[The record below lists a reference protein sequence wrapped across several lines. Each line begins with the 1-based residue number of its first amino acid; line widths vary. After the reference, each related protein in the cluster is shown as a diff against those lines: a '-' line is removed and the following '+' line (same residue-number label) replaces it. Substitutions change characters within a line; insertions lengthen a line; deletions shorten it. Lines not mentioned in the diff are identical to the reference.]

1 MKLFKTTSLLSYLI
15 ILSLIFTSVLPA
27 FANEDIQVAPVEE
40 AISDTDDT
48 ANEIIPEEYSPDN
61 HDSIAYDNSKYESTE
76 EIPLPDDGE
85 NDVDDTVTLFG
96 EEEEEVKSFEDVSHM
111 TDEEFFGVWDAEAGE
126 WSVVG
131 KLNYDYS
138 PDLAEVE
145 RLVKQNSYVFAKDAL
160 YQYYKN
166 RSHIPKADYNSGIGW
181 DRNALNSKD
190 AYSFQEP
197 YLGFTNVTSVGEY
210 AEYVV
215 DLGSTDASVFLLSS
229 ITKTDDMVCIAARDT
244 EYSASLEITTKE
256 GEVVTLEPV
265 RDTYIRAYDD
275 LADYSANSY
284 GDSKELYVKDSW
296 YQRAD
301 GRYMPYSSKT
311 RRTYIA
317 FDSDKIPGDVKNAY
331 LKFYAKI
338 VPEDGV
344 AQATEDN
351 HEILVFNA
359 YNKSWAEMPGDNGN
373 FAVMNWANF
382 KIAHYSWNSLPGGFD
397 WIRPDN
403 VPSEFFN
410 DNTRWQGIT
419 SLAKTSLI
427 RGDETYMERAIEIA
441 LDFIEDTNGKIK
453 EGSVPSGR
461 DIESANRCVEA
472 PGIFA
477 GFMDSKYFNA
487 EAMTAILKW
496 LWEEMTYLYNGA
508 GILYVGNTAQ
518 PTPNNYAETNRGLW
532 HVKGTQAV
540 CAYFPEYADRDEW
553 KRVSDERLDVV
564 AHVLVND
571 DGCYQEA
578 TTSYA
583 SSMISY
589 FIAIYKYK
597 QACGDE
603 IPEWYEER
611 VHNFAKYMMYISY
624 GNHVA
629 PYVGE
634 GGAPNTKTAL
644 NNFLNLVEDEE
655 MLYVATDGAEGVEP
669 KNTAAYFQQ
678 LKIASCRTGWSA
690 NDSMLFMTAKNGGN
704 HNHKDSLMILYYD
717 GEKELIAD
725 TGMTSY
731 DSGHPHFQWQR
742 HTTRSHNT
750 IEIDGKAQRGSNF
763 LYNTKEGQ
771 ENGDASLKLYT
782 SAPVDRI
789 VAWTDATKGF
799 RHYRNVSYIKNR
811 DFIIVSD
818 MVSPE
823 DGIEHT
829 YTQNWHT
836 YAQDPSHPTIDEYT
850 KIGRTNYHG
859 LTNLMIAQ
867 ANTDNLTLS
876 LEEGYSALSA
886 NPTKYFCY
894 TQKAAGDVMFNTVLY
909 PTKTGTT
916 SNIGIEN
923 IDTGVDP
930 AVASAMDINLFVN
943 NDDVLNVFY
952 YNSFEETP
960 AERSFS
966 GYTTNSSNVT
976 IQQDVDGIPSF
987 LSMYNG
993 SSVVRDGD
1001 ELIVSDMV
1009 LEDIEVIYDNGTAT
1023 ITSQDANIESAKL
1036 IIAAPGTVTNVTLN
1050 GEEIEYIYS
1059 NGKLYINNGEAVDY
1073 AADNGL
1079 FVKFLGTTDEGKTY
1093 PISIEIPAAS
1103 IVSGAVTAPT
1113 CTFANGVFTVT
1124 MGNADLSSCAKIK
1137 LGGHSNQSVTADI
1150 DGSFRAVVQTVPLG
1164 SSRADADAAV
1174 VLGSPA
1180 TERGRTDLTIWT
1192 KDATTFV
1199 ITKSDDKDYGAE
1211 DEPEDE
1217 NFPSS
1222 SPGAQPLPPS
1232 GGGGGGGGATTPD
1245 IKPLPPATSEDTE
1258 GDNSGTASGDTGS
1271 MPVAPKFE
1279 DCIGHW
1285 ASEDIQFMYEKGYVN
1300 GTDDTTFAPDA
1311 DVTRAEFAAMAV
1323 RILGLENVSYEGSF
1337 EDVAKDEWYADV
1349 VETAYK
1355 SGIILGSEGHF
1366 RPNDRITRE
1375 EMAVILMRVYA
1386 MNNEYTAEGEATF
1399 TDSAEISHW
1408 AAESIASACRLGL
1421 VTGMDDGSF
1430 APLSSTTR
1438 AQAATVFKRLLLAQ
1452 NVKEG

>member
-15 ILSLIFTSVLPA
+15 ILSLIFTSVVPA
-27 FANEDIQVAPVEE
+27 FANEGAQIASVEE
-40 AISDTDDT
+40 IDMVTVDSEDEAIAD
-48 ANEIIPEEYSPDN
+48 EYSPDN
-61 HDSIAYDNSKYESTE
+61 HDSIAYDDSKYESPE
-76 EIPLPDDGE
+76 EVVIPETGE
-85 NDVDDTVTLFG
+85 NDTDDTVTLFSG
-96 EEEEEVKSFEDVSHM
+96 EEDGMKTFEDVSHM

-126 WSVVG
+126 WSVPG

-197 YLGFTNVTSVGEY
+197 FLNFTNVTSVGEY

-215 DLGSTDASVFLLSS
+215 DLGATDASVFLLSS

-244 EYSASLEITTKE
+244 EMSPSLEIKTKD
-256 GEVVTLEPV
+256 GNVVNLSPV

-275 LADYSANSY
+275 LADYSTDSY

-296 YQRAD
+296 YQKED

-311 RRTYIA
+311 RRAYIA
-317 FDSDKIPGDVKNAY
+317 FDPDRIPGDVENAY

-344 AQATEDN
+344 AEATEDN
-351 HEILVFNA
+351 HEILIFNA
-359 YNKSWAEMPGDNGN
+359 YNKSWAEMPGDNGT

-382 KIAHYSWNSLPGGFD
+382 KIAHYSWNGLPGGFD

-410 DNTRWQGIT
+410 DNTRWQGIA

-441 LDFIEDTNGKIK
+441 LDFIEDTNGKIV
-453 EGSVPSGR
+453 EGNVPSGR

-472 PGIFA
+472 PGVFA

-508 GILYVGNTAQ
+508 GILYVGNTAE
-518 PTPNNYAETNRGLW
+518 PTSNNYAETNRGLW
-532 HVKGTQAV
+532 HVKGTQGV

-553 KRVSDERLDVV
+553 NRVSNERLDVV
-564 AHVLVND
+564 SHVLVND

-597 QACGDE
+597 LACGDP
-603 IPEWYEER
+603 IPDWYKDR
-611 VHNFAKYMMYISY
+611 VHKFAKYMMNISY

-634 GGAPNTKTAL
+634 GGAPNTKGAL
-644 NNFLNLVEDEE
+644 ANFLKLVEDEE

-669 KNTAAYFQQ
+669 QNTSAYYEQ
-678 LKIASCRTGWSA
+678 LKIATSRTGWSA
-690 NDSMLFMTAKNGGN
+690 SDSMLFMTAKNGGN

-750 IEIDGKAQRGSNF
+750 IEIDGIAQRGSNF
-763 LYNTKEGQ
+763 LYNYKAGQ

-782 SAPVDRI
+782 SGPVDRI
-789 VAWTDATKGF
+789 VAWTDATLGF

-823 DGIEHT
+823 DSNTHT

-836 YAQDPSHPTIDEYT
+836 YAQDPSYATIDDYT

-859 LTNLMIAQ
+859 KTNIMIAQ

-894 TQKAAGDVMFNTVLY
+894 TQKAAGDVMYNTVLY
-909 PTKTGTT
+909 PTRTGTT

-930 AVASAMDINLFVN
+930 SIASAMDINLFVD

-960 AERSFS
+960 AERTFN

-993 SSVVRDGD
+993 SAVVRDGK
-1001 ELIVSDMV
+1001 ELIVSDIV
-1009 LEDIEVIYDNGTAT
+1009 LEDIEVIYDNGTAA
-1023 ITSQDANIESAKL
+1023 ITSQDADIESAKL
-1036 IIAAPGTVTNVTLN
+1036 IIAAPKKVSDVTLN
-1050 GEEIEYIYS
+1050 GKEIEYIYS
-1059 NGKLYINNGEAVDY
+1059 NGKLYINNSEAVDF
-1073 AADNGL
+1073 AVDNGA
-1079 FVKFLGTTDEGKTY
+1079 FVKLIGTTDEGKIY
-1093 PISIEIPAAS
+1093 PISIDIPASS
-1103 IVSGAVTAPT
+1103 IIGGAIAAPV
-1113 CTFANGVFTVT
+1113 CTYANGVFTLT
-1124 MGNADLSSCAKIK
+1124 MGDADLSSCARIIV
-1137 LGGHSNQSVTADI
+1137 GGHSNQSVTADI
-1150 DGSFRAVVQTVPLG
+1150 NGLFQTVSQSLKLG
-1164 SSRADADAAV
+1164 SNQADADAV
-1174 VLGSPA
+1174 VLLTSPA
-1180 TERGRTDLTIWT
+1180 VERGRSDLTIWT
-1192 KDATTFV
+1192 KDMTTFV
-1199 ITKSDDKDYGAE
+1199 ITKSDNSDYGAE
-1211 DEPEDE
+1211 ETPEDE
-1217 NFPSS
+1217 DVPSS
-1222 SPGAQPLPPS
+1222 SPGAQPLPPA
-1232 GGGGGGGGATTPD
+1232 GGGGASAPG
-1245 IKPLPPATSEDTE
+1245 IEPLPPATSEDVN
-1258 GDNSGTASGDTGS
+1258 GDDINTPSGDIGVVPT
-1271 MPVAPKFE
+1271 APKFE
-1279 DCIGHW
+1279 DCVGHW
-1285 ASEDIQFMYEKGYVN
+1285 AAEDIQFMYENGYVN
-1300 GTDDTTFAPDA
+1300 GTDATTFAPDA
-1311 DVTRAEFAAMAV
+1311 YVTRAEFAAMAV
-1323 RILGLENVSYEGSF
+1323 RILGLETASYEDSF
-1337 EDVAKDEWYADV
+1337 EDVAKGEWYADV

-1355 SGIILGSEGHF
+1355 SGIIFGSEGNF

-1386 MNNEYTAEGEATF
+1386 MNNEYTAEGEVQF
-1399 TDSAEISHW
+1399 TDSADISHW
-1408 AAESIASACRLGL
+1408 AADSIASAGKLGL

-1430 APLSSTTR
+1430 APFQNTTR
-1438 AQAATVFKRLLLAQ
+1438 AQAATVFRRLLQSQ